1 MRMNRR
7 KLLILTFG
15 IFLLA
20 IIIGELAV
28 FFFMGSR
35 GRTQGFTGG
44 MECEWNPVSLNR
56 TVFPEYP
63 NITVSYSLKQASN
76 LGDFFLEVRFA
87 NNGQS
92 TFNLDKVMG
101 GLPSGNGDMVIVV
114 FDRYGFIDSKPLAV
128 RSDSKILGAGRS
140 SRVLFK
146 IHFNINDP
154 VYSMLVFP
162 KAGVRMSSWIIDPH
176 SLKGVCNRVVE
187 DFNGVKLTERWATL
201 VEGLT
206 VFEAYLDTQGK
217 TVTLEAFGDSNTT
230 YKATIY
236 DNRGVIVQAM
246 TSPSLPRSKLSIK
259 GFVVLGASAGQIRG
273 EPYTIDVFNSL
284 KINGVEAK
292 GYKRPYTSKPWP
304 ETIPGRWVTGQY
316 KIDLDNG
323 LVFKFEFAYNG
334 YILVIRSG
342 ELVNPTKENKTFNV
356 LLDCSPTKAYPIPA
370 VKFSPQNYYPAWLTL
385 NVTSREARPTKINGS
400 LALEITMPP
409 GSTITGRGWAII
421 KAPYE
426 KGSSIPVT
434 VTMPWCEKA
443 TVDLSSFYK

>member
-1 MRMNRR
+1 M
-7 KLLILTFG
+7 
-15 IFLLA
+15 
-20 IIIGELAV
+20 
-28 FFFMGSR
+28 
-35 GRTQGFTGG
+35 
-44 MECEWNPVSLNR
+44 
-56 TVFPEYP
+56 
-63 NITVSYSLKQASN
+63 
-76 LGDFFLEVRFA
+76 
-87 NNGQS
+87 
-92 TFNLDKVMG
+92 
-101 GLPSGNGDMVIVV
+101 
-114 FDRYGFIDSKPLAV
+114 
-128 RSDSKILGAGRS
+128 
-140 SRVLFK
+140 
-146 IHFNINDP
+146 
-154 VYSMLVFP
+154 
-162 KAGVRMSSWIIDPH
+162 
-176 SLKGVCNRVVE
+176 
-187 DFNGVKLTERWATL
+187 
-201 VEGLT
+201 
-206 VFEAYLDTQGK
+206 
-217 TVTLEAFGDSNTT
+217 
-230 YKATIY
+230 
-236 DNRGVIVQAM
+236 
-246 TSPSLPRSKLSIK
+246 
-259 GFVVLGASAGQIRG
+259 
-273 EPYTIDVFNSL
+273 